1 MSSREFDY
9 RIRWRASGVHPG
21 AHHGSQ
27 AGAGQWFLRL
37 APFMAQPDPRRLDLR
52 SSLCDPFEHFNV
64 RLYEQR
70 SRIEVHAV
78 IDLSASMGY
87 EGASRKLNVLADFM
101 DSLAL
106 SCHRTGDLLGVAAFS
121 ESGQPEFLLPPTRQ
135 LGACKELNERLRD
148 LRLHGTNARGLLQAA
163 RYLPARRG
171 LVFLLSD
178 FHFPL
183 SLLKSIMSSLVRHDT
198 VPVVLWDPDEQ
209 SPPGAGLARLTDLEN
224 GAERMLWLRPE
235 LRERLTLAYRERRSR
250 LTTLLRRFG
259 REPLFLDGRFDPEQ
273 VSRYFA
279 GTA

>member
-1 MSSREFDY
+1 MSAREFDY
-9 RIRWRASGVHPG
+9 RINWRAGGAHPG

-52 SSLCDPFEHFNV
+52 ASLCDPLQDYHV

-87 EGASRKLNVLADFM
+87 EGACRKLHVLADFM
-101 DSLAL
+101 ESLAF
-106 SCHRTGDLLGVAAFS
+106 SCYRTGDLLGVAGFS
-121 ESGQPEFLLPPTRQ
+121 ELNEPEILLPSTRQ
-135 LGACKELNERLRD
+135 LGACKALSERLRG
-148 LRLHGTNARGLLQAA
+148 LRLHGANARGLLQAA

-178 FHFPL
+178 FHFPM
-183 SLLKSIMSSLVRHDT
+183 SLLKSIMASLVRHDT

-209 SPPGAGLARLTDLEN
+209 RPPNAGLARLTDLEN

-235 LRERLTLAYRERRSR
+235 LRERLSTAYRERRAR
-250 LTTLLRRFG
+250 LTSMLRRFG

-273 VSRYFA
+273 VSRYFVGA
-279 GTA
+279 S